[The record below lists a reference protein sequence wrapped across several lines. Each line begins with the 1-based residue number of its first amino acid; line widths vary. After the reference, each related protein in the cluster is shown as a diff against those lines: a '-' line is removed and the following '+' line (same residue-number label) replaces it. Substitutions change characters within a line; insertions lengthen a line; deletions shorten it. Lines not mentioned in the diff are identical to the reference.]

1 GARAVAHRR
10 QRRQHPL
17 RRSRPRH
24 RRPDLDARRGDSG
37 DGRRGARGEDAG
49 PAAGRPHLHRRR
61 RHLDGGFPRG
71 AEPRGGPRRAVR
83 PDRRAQ
89 RLRLFDP
96 HFAADEDQAHRR
108 PRRRLRHPGRD
119 GGRER
124 RPRGLRG
131 DEEGR
136 RAGARRG
143 RADAHRGEDFPDE
156 RPRRARRRGLR
167 AARAVRRVA
176 EERSDRPLRAPSAG
190 PWPRDA
196 GRSAKNRRRDRP
208 RPRRRGRFRARLADA
223 AARARARRG
232 LRARSGG
239 RSWDDPARCTAR
251 ERSHA
256 ERGRCPM
263 SATTSQTYLEAIRQ
277 GMWDEMEQDE
287 QVFLLG
293 QDVGTYGGAFRVTA
307 GFLDHFGP
315 KRVIDTP
322 ISESGMVGAAIGAS
336 MLGLRPIVEMQ
347 FIDFIS
353 CAYNQII
360 NFAATC
366 RYRWGQSVP
375 IVIRGPS
382 GGNVH
387 GSAFHSQ
394 NPESYFQHTPGL
406 KIVAPSSAVD
416 AKGLIRAAIRDPNP
430 VLFFEHKYLYR
441 RIKEDVP
448 GGDWIVP
455 IGKARLARTGR
466 DLSIVTYG
474 AMLHVA
480 LDAAARLESEGIEIE
495 VLDLRTIKP
504 LDQEAILATAK
515 KTSRVL
521 VLTEEQT
528 TGSVAGEVAARI
540 GELAFGFLDAPVTRF

>member
-1 GARAVAHRR
+1 
-10 QRRQHPL
+10 
-17 RRSRPRH
+17 
-24 RRPDLDARRGDSG
+24 
-37 DGRRGARGEDAG
+37 
-49 PAAGRPHLHRRR
+49 
-61 RHLDGGFPRG
+61 
-71 AEPRGGPRRAVR
+71 
-83 PDRRAQ
+83 
-89 RLRLFDP
+89 
-96 HFAADEDQAHRR
+96 
-108 PRRRLRHPGRD
+108 
-119 GGRER
+119 
-124 RPRGLRG
+124 
-131 DEEGR
+131 
-136 RAGARRG
+136 
-143 RADAHRGEDFPDE
+143 
-156 RPRRARRRGLR
+156 
-167 AARAVRRVA
+167 
-176 EERSDRPLRAPSAG
+176 
-190 PWPRDA
+190 
-196 GRSAKNRRRDRP
+196 
-208 RPRRRGRFRARLADA
+208 
-223 AARARARRG
+223 
-232 LRARSGG
+232 
-239 RSWDDPARCTAR
+239 
-251 ERSHA
+251 
-256 ERGRCPM
+256 M
-263 SATTSQTYLEAIRQ
+263 SSTLMTYLEAIRQ
-277 GMWDEMEQDE
+277 GMWDEMSQDE
-287 QVFLLG
+287 RVFLLG

-336 MLGLRPIVEMQ
+336 MMGLRPIVEMQ

-382 GGNVH
+382 GGNIH

-406 KIVAPSSAVD
+406 KIVAPSSAID

-441 RIKEDVP
+441 RIKEEVP
-448 GGDWIVP
+448 DGDWIVP
-455 IGKARLARTGR
+455 IGKARMARTGR
-466 DLSIVTYG
+466 DLSIITYG

-480 LDAAARLESEGIEIE
+480 LDAAATLETEGVEIE

-540 GELAFGFLDAPVTRF
+540 GELAFGFLDAPVTRVCCPDTPVPFSPTMEEFYLPNAQKLVAKVRDLLRY